1 MNETLIHILSK
12 KRQTVSDVVAVM
24 NDVRMYMDDEK
35 LTVTNA
41 VLKFYCDW
49 MFHHTLDRNY
59 FATYMIGEI
68 NQYLF
73 DTSIMFRKGLPQGEE
88 LACGMHMGEATK
100 QLELVLYRMT
110 GKMVRVS
117 STFWLFYFRKIVEQ
131 QVKTEPNY
139 AEKVKD
145 NRVIYK
151 SAADIQKSINEGN
164 AFTNDHLKYIPEMRL
179 SPTFDYSQPVPMWVN
194 YIRVMDVAGD
204 IVVFELYDDTKKV
217 EERLTITY
225 EMHIPKTKQPAFIV
239 AQ

>member
-1 MNETLIHILSK
+1 MNKETIHILGK

-24 NDVRMYMDDEK
+24 NDVRVYMDDEK
-35 LTVTNA
+35 LTVTYA

-73 DTSIMFRKGLPQGEE
+73 DTSIMFRKGLPKGEE

-100 QLELVLYRMT
+100 QLEYVLFLMT
-110 GKMVRVS
+110 GKMVHVS
-117 STFWLFYFRKIVEQ
+117 STFWLFYFRNIVER

-151 SAADIQKSINEGN
+151 SAADIQKSIDEGN
-164 AFTNDHLKYIPEMRL
+164 AFTNNHLKHIPEMRL
-179 SPTFDYSQPVPMWVN
+179 SPTFDYSQPIPMWVN

-204 IVVFELYDDTKKV
+204 IVVFELYDDTKKA
-217 EERLTITY
+217 EERFPIIY
-225 EMHIPKTKQPAFIV
+225 EMHIPKTKQSAFSV